1 MGVTLATPKTPPQMK
16 VDQKGHTVTIKDTQG
31 DLVSFLMK
39 VTHEYKTFEKHNIIV
54 DITQHKNLTV
64 KGVNSCLPLSKTHRK
79 SKKSFVIV
87 AEGIDFNAVS
97 HSLALVPTLL
107 EAHDIIEMEEIER
120 DLGF

>member
-1 MGVTLATPKTPPQMK
+1 MK

-31 DLVSFLMK
+31 DFNGFVEKVSQQF
-39 VTHEYKTFEKHNIIV
+39 KTFEKQNIIIDLLAYSDLSENDLKV
-54 DITQHKNLTV
+54 F
-64 KGVNSCLPLSKTHRK
+64 LPLVKQQKK

-87 AEGIDFNAVS
+87 VADLDFNAVS
-97 HSLALVPTLL
+97 DKLTVVPSLL